1 MSLVVTIPTM
11 YYYEDSNIDWLIKI
25 LSKDIRLC
33 FLPVMGIVLYP
44 REKIFWICLFL
55 LCLNIPTTIADM
67 TYIDKYDN
75 AFVLWKTVL
84 ILMLAVLIAFEFNP
98 RAKQYVDEKTEEM
111 ITKCVGIIDTT
122 IKYLVLVCKNMLNK
136 MRKKWRKV

>member
-1 MSLVVTIPTM
+1 MDKPKKVLFILILMSLVLTVPTLR
-11 YYYEDSNIDWLIKI
+11 YYGDNILDWTIKI

-33 FLPVMGIVLYP
+33 FLPVVGIVLYP

-75 AFVLWKTVL
+75 AFILIKIVL
-84 ILMLAVLIAFEFNP
+84 IITLLIL
-98 RAKQYVDEKTEEM
+98 
-111 ITKCVGIIDTT
+111 IG
-122 IKYLVLVCKNMLNK
+122 
-136 MRKKWRKV
+136 KKWREN